1 MLLNLGLQFLK
12 AFVAFISIED
22 ISNKVLCFVSYV
34 TKQRTWP
41 FLVHLSSY
49 LYVQGID
56 C

>member
-12 AFVAFISIED
+12 AFVAFISIE
-22 ISNKVLCFVSYV
+22 VLCFVFYGP
-34 TKQRTWP
+34 KQRTWP